1 MNDASRP
8 DWVGILPPILE
19 SLPQQHVDGPAISV
33 LMCLLAQGDE
43 ALPPSAIAERTHLD
57 VTSVTATVQRLQTLG
72 ILLADGTGSETRLRV
87 SPDVAVAGPGTPE
100 LPQDTQAAPT
110 AITTDGPPLPTTH
123 G

>member
-72 ILLADGTGSETRLRV
+72 ILLADDTGSENRLRI
-87 SPDVAVAGPGTPE
+87 SPDIAMTGPGTPE

-110 AITTDGPPLPTTH
+110 APTHEPPLPTTH